1 MAHEHDC
8 TVLLERVGDGE
19 EVSIVIEDGEVADDR
34 REIAAE

>member
-1 MAHEHDC
+1 M
-8 TVLLERVGDGE
+8 VLLERVGDGE